1 MFLPIIVRFI
11 THFLR
16 YTVLT
21 TKRKGDERM
30 GFFLI
35 LAAFITLGLCLAKD
49 KTDRRRFLGGVLAL
63 LYIPIAT
70 IMALTK
76 NYK

>member
-1 MFLPIIVRFI
+1 MLPAIVRFI

-30 GFFLI
+30 GFLLI
-35 LAAFITLGLCLAKD
+35 LTAFFVLGLCLAED

-70 IMALTK
+70 LLALMK